1 MAYISSK
8 ANRFYTVRES
18 SFGQVAAAGAKDRIP
33 AVKLQARQQMRTAER
48 KDKTGSRT
56 FVGLP
61 PGGRRRTQFELR
73 TYMTSWGNTGE
84 APAYGPMFEG
94 CLGAAPL
101 LSPGA
106 AAGNGSNGNTLV
118 FAAPHNLA
126 PGQAVTFNGDMRFVE
141 AIPND
146 TTVIVNAPFST
157 APAWGAAIGATC
169 TYFPATELPST
180 TIFDY
185 WSPSTAVQRILCGAA
200 VNRME
205 VKVNGD
211 FHEFLFSGL
220 AQDLLDS
227 SSFTAGLGALSSFPE
242 EPPLESFD
250 YTIIPGHMGQAWLGS
265 MPSQFHTVT
274 NATFTLD
281 NDLDLRAKEF
291 GSNVPKCIS
300 PGNRSVKVDFELY
313 GLDDEATKE
322 LYQAAR
328 QGSPVSVMFQ
338 LGEQEG
344 QLMGVYLK
352 SVVPEVPEFE
362 DSEARLRWR
371 FSGSRAQGTADD
383 EIAVAFG

>member
-8 ANRFYTVRES
+8 ANRFYTAVES
-18 SFGQVAAAGAKDRIP
+18 GFGQVAAVSAANRIP
-33 AVKLQARQQMRTAER
+33 AVKLSARQQMRTAER

-61 PGGRRRTQFELR
+61 PGGRRRTQFDLR
-73 TYMTSWGNTGE
+73 TYMTTWSDPTQEPG
-84 APAYGPMFEG
+84 YGPMFQA
-94 CLGAAPL
+94 CLGATPL
-101 LSPGA
+101 IGDVGVAGA
-106 AAGNGSNGNTLV
+106 GSSGNTVVFTGPHGLV
-118 FAAPHNLA
+118 
-126 PGQAVTFNGDMRFVE
+126 PGQAVTSNGEMRFVE
-141 AIPND
+141 AVVND
-146 TTVIVNAPFST
+146 TTVTVNAPFT
-157 APAWGAAIGATC
+157 ITPGAGAAIGATC
-169 TYFPATELPST
+169 TYFPATELPSA

-185 WSPSTAVQRILCGAA
+185 WSPATAVQRILCGAA

-205 VKVNGD
+205 VAVNGD
-211 FHEFLFSGL
+211 FHEFHFSGL

-227 SSFTAGLGALSSFPE
+227 SSFTAGLGALDSFPE
-242 EPPLESFD
+242 EPALEQFD
-250 YTIIPGHMGQAWLGS
+250 YSIIPGHMGQAWLGS
-265 MPSQFHTVT
+265 TPSQFYTIT
-274 NATFTLD
+274 SATFTLD
-281 NDLDLRAKEF
+281 NNLDLRAREF

-300 PGNRSVKVDFELY
+300 PGQRSVTVDFELY
-313 GLDDEATKE
+313 GLDDDATKG

-352 SVVPEVPEFE
+352 SVTPEVPEFE
-362 DSEARLRWR
+362 DSEARLRWK

>member
-8 ANRFYTVRES
+8 ANRFYTALES
-18 SFGQVAAAGAKDRIP
+18 GFGQVAAVSAANRIP
-33 AVKLQARQQMRTAER
+33 AVKLSARQQMRTAER

-61 PGGRRRTQFELR
+61 PGGRRRTEFDLR
-73 TYMTSWGNTGE
+73 TYMTTWGDPTGQ
-84 APAYGPMFEG
+84 PGYGPMFQA
-94 CLGAAPL
+94 CLGATPL
-101 LSPGA
+101 IGIGGV
-106 AAGNGSNGNTLV
+106 AGVGSSGTTVV
-118 FAAPHNLA
+118 FTEPHGLA
-126 PGQAVTFNGDMRFVE
+126 PGQAVTSNGEMRFVE
-141 AIPND
+141 AVVD
-146 TTVIVNAPFST
+146 ETTVTVNAPFT
-157 APAWGAAIGATC
+157 IAPGAGAAIGATC
-169 TYFPATELPST
+169 TYFPATELPSA

-185 WSPSTAVQRILCGAA
+185 WSPATAVQRILCGAA

-205 VKVNGD
+205 VAVNGD
-211 FHEFLFSGL
+211 FHEFHFSGL

-227 SSFTAGLGALSSFPE
+227 SSFAEGLGALSTFPE
-242 EPPLESFD
+242 EPALEQFD
-250 YTIIPGHMGQAWLGS
+250 YSIIPGHMGQAWLGS
-265 MPSQFHTVT
+265 TPSQFYTIT
-274 NATFTLD
+274 SATFTVD

-300 PGNRSVKVDFELY
+300 PGQRSVTVDFELY
-313 GLDDEATKE
+313 GLDDDATTG

-352 SVVPEVPEFE
+352 SVTPEVPEFE
-362 DSEARLRWR
+362 DTEARLRWK